1 MSPYLHGS
9 QFLLDKF
16 LVITDLPAP
25 RYQLQSDSTAAAA
38 AAAALNVSYLICT
51 QKALTTTFTVP
62 EKLQFFG
69 NQRSSAEVLPFG
81 DLSELKLR
89 VAKLFLQSFNSLY
102 LQLAAIDAPTQRRF
116 EEFVEYLENGER
128 NASRRIV
135 GGRAVGYVCSFICRS
150 CRWQLPAGW
159 PWPCAATNLWTQLLQ
174 KIVSGRRKHHQIGC
188 YQEMEYRQNHY
199 SRFAAHVLP

>member
-1 MSPYLHGS
+1 VSPYLHGS

-25 RYQLQSDSTAAAA
+25 RYQLQSDSTAA

-102 LQLAAIDAPTQRRF
+102 LQLLST
-116 EEFVEYLENGER
+116 
-128 NASRRIV
+128 
-135 GGRAVGYVCSFICRS
+135 
-150 CRWQLPAGW
+150 LP
-159 PWPCAATNLWTQLLQ
+159 
-174 KIVSGRRKHHQIGC
+174 RKGALK
-188 YQEMEYRQNHY
+188 
-199 SRFAAHVLP
+199 SL